1 MVPMNQNGWEF
12 ISGEMTKFLD
22 RGEKR
27 RAQSLPTTY
36 LSFNEMDVCFH
47 LYDDS

>member
-1 MVPMNQNGWEF
+1 MNQNVWEI
-12 ISGEMTKFLD
+12 ISGETIKFLD

-36 LSFNEMDVCFH
+36 LSFNEMDVCSH
-47 LYDDS
+47 LYGER